1 MTPEMAVDAVMKYWE
16 KEMPGEI
23 TVTAAAPE
31 VRAMKREP
39 ARH

>member
-16 KEMPGEI
+16 KEMPREK

-31 VRAMKREP
+31 VRAMMGVP
-39 ARH
+39 ARQ